1 VGFVRGATALAVLGA
16 GRVRGAVAR
25 RAFAREQAARPPVR
39 PGTFRVAVHFPDA
52 PVNLYQLEQWYAPLR
67 ALAAELPVVVLARQ
81 ATTARTVA
89 AASGLP
95 VVLGRSIAQVETL
108 LAEHPVRVV
117 LYVNQNVRNF
127 SVLRYRDPAH
137 VFVSHGE
144 SDKDYMASNQM
155 KAYDRVFV
163 AGDAARERLA
173 SIAEYDVPARTVPI
187 GRPQV
192 DAPPPGPALPDDG
205 RTTVLYAPTWEGDRP
220 SMAYGSLASHGDAIV
235 DALLADPGVRLVVR
249 PHPRSGTSDPAT
261 GAALRRLRGRVQAA
275 ARRHPEAR
283 HLWDDA
289 TPFGWHLRACDACV
303 TDISAVAYD
312 WLATHK
318 PLVLTR
324 PASPDAIVEATG
336 LGGRLPLLDA
346 ADAGRVHDRLTQAA
360 EPDEVASRAA
370 LVERYYGDM
379 TPGASLRRFLDA
391 VRTLVDERD
400 ERLAR

>member
-16 GRVRGAVAR
+16 GRVRGAIAR
-25 RAFAREQAARPPVR
+25 RAFAREQAGRPPVE

-81 ATTARTVA
+81 ATTARAVA

-95 VVLGRSIAQVETL
+95 VVLGRSIGQVETL

-173 SIAEYDVPARTVPI
+173 CLAEYDVAARTVPI

-192 DAPPPGPALPDDG
+192 DAPPAGPVLPPSG

-220 SMAYGSLASHGDAIV
+220 SMAYGSLVSHGDAIV
-235 DALLADPGVRLVVR
+235 DALLADPAVRLVVR

-261 GAALRRLRGRVQAA
+261 GAALRRLRGRVEAA
-275 ARRHPEAR
+275 ARRQPEAG

-312 WLATHK
+312 WLATNK

-324 PASPDAIVEATG
+324 PISPDAIVETAG

-346 ADAGRVHDRLTQAA
+346 AEAGRVRDRLAEAA
-360 EPDEVASRAA
+360 EPGAAAVRAA

-391 VRTLVDERD
+391 VRTLVVERD
-400 ERLAR
+400 RRLTG